1 VGDRSWTTPSELAEF
16 AFCPRALHYR
26 RTRADPGSAAADA
39 GTSYHAH
46 RLGSERWRD
55 EHGSVAWLALVAGL
69 ALIGTAAAVGLR

>member
-1 VGDRSWTTPSELAEF
+1 MGDRPWTTPTDLAEF

-26 RTRADPGSAAADA
+26 RTRTDPGSPAAES
-39 GTSYHAH
+39 GSTYHAR

-69 ALIGTAAAVGLR
+69 VLLAVAATVGLR